1 MIFDEK
7 NEKYSFLLEQLA
19 KYTTA
24 QEYTRV
30 KRVSDALLKKDL
42 PLSTI
47 EGIIIKTILREK
59 KDFTEE
65 QKQKFSSEANTIA
78 KDMIQIEEVIQRNYS
93 KVPNETISSI
103 ILSLPVDFQPIIAE
117 IEETTDALF
126 YKEKIIYEN
135 KYAQKASEIW
145 LPLAVKIGMSDCEW
159 KIQDFSF
166 RVMNPQGFEKI
177 KKLINKTREER
188 EVLIEKVRQEIQKMI
203 GGKIKATIVGR
214 PKSFKSI
221 FDKLKKTSFEKMHD
235 IYGIRIICEKEKDCY
250 EALGLVHSK
259 YEIIQEAF
267 DDYISKPKPD
277 GYKSIHTAVRRDKD
291 VIEVQLRTWS
301 QHLRITGETYWAYK
315 KVSKDNEFEKELSWE
330 RQLLEWQKTTGKERT
345 NKKGIGDKLFVFT
358 PKNDAIALPKGS
370 TVIDFAFAV
379 HTDVGKKAEKGKV
392 NGQFVPLETKLN
404 NLDTVEIITN
414 EKTQMKK
421 NWLQNAM
428 TEKAKSK
435 IKNFF
440 GMFKKK
446 EEKKTL
452 LDTNSAKKIKMAE
465 CCHPLPGEDV
475 VGVKTT
481 KRKLVV
487 HKKDCPNISKISKEK
502 LVTINFEREKGE
514 TGVRVKAID
523 RPGLLGEILEEIKNS
538 GANLKNTSFK
548 IKKNGYAD
556 AMFIL
561 EIKNAQKLEK
571 LVEKISSIPSVQL
584 AERI

>member
-1 MIFDEK
+1 MINDEK
-7 NEKYSFLLEQLA
+7 NEKYDFLLKLLNESVNL
-19 KYTTA
+19 
-24 QEYTRV
+24 QEYNRI
-30 KRVSDALLKKDL
+30 KRVSETLLKKDL
-42 PLSTI
+42 PLTCV
-47 EGIIIKTILREK
+47 EGIILKTIMKGK
-59 KDFTEE
+59 KEIE
-65 QKQKFSSEANTIA
+65 IKQNFSESATNIA
-78 KDMIQIEEVIQRNYS
+78 TSMIQIEEVIQRNYS
-93 KVPNETISSI
+93 KVPSETITSI
-103 ILSLPVDFQPIIAE
+103 ILSLPLDFQPIIIE
-117 IEETTDALF
+117 IEETADALF
-126 YKEKIIYEN
+126 NKEKIIYEN
-135 KYAQKASEIW
+135 NYAKKATEIW

-159 KIQDFSF
+159 KIQDFAF
-166 RVMNPQGFEKI
+166 KVINPQGFDKI

-188 EVLIEKVRQEIQKMI
+188 ENLIEEVRKEVQKLLEGKVT
-203 GGKIKATIVGR
+203 ATIVGR

-221 FDKLKKTSFEKMHD
+221 FDKLKKISFEKMHD

-259 YEIIQEAF
+259 YEIIPEDF

-277 GYKSIHTAVRRDKD
+277 GYKSIHTAVQRKND
-291 VIEVQLRTWS
+291 VIEVQVRTWA
-301 QHLRITGETYWAYK
+301 QHLRITGESYWNYK
-315 KVSKDNEFEKELSWE
+315 HVSKDNEFEKELSWE
-330 RQLLEWQKTTGKERT
+330 RQLLEWQKQTGKERT
-345 NKKGIGDKLFVFT
+345 NRKAIGNKLFIFT
-358 PKNDAIALPKGS
+358 PKNDVIALTKGA
-370 TVIDFAFAV
+370 TIIDFAFAV
-379 HTDVGKKAEKGKV
+379 HTDVGKKAEKGKI
-392 NGQFVPLETKLN
+392 NGLFAPLETKLN

-421 NWLQNAM
+421 NWLQNAV

-435 IKNFF
+435 IKTFF

-446 EEKKTL
+446 EVKKTL
-452 LDTNSAKKIKMAE
+452 LDTKNAKKIKMAE

-475 VGVKTT
+475 IGIKTT
-481 KRKLVV
+481 KRKIIV
-487 HKKDCPNISKISKEK
+487 HKKDCPNISKINKNR
-502 LVTINFEREKGE
+502 LVSIDFEREKGE

-571 LVEKISSIPSVQL
+571 LIEKINEIPSVQL